1 MDQSDLIHKLQLLH
15 QTLQSKSQKQDKEAQ
30 TSYSDPVQLRGFHIF
45 PKKIIRK
52 IFIFTD
58 FLSDVPQLYIT
69 CKLFNSV
76 IRTRVF
82 QVLLHNQVISK
93 NSNALS
99 SSYSNNEEEL
109 QKLRPESE
117 IKTKEEAVAQLKLAE
132 KLKQVLATKLKRQ
145 DNKNNELQNEI
156 TRIQEEIKA
165 QKGRY
170 SKGIEKMN
178 DLEAKHETEK
188 KILAEAQK
196 NLAALKTKCKKEV
209 DGLRLQIAE
218 CDKDKEK
225 LSSEKKVLR
234 EEVLMLREKN
244 VEIQKEIVVYQE
256 ALNKIKAYFLGMEE
270 AGLIKYC

>member
-1 MDQSDLIHKLQLLH
+1 MDQSDLIQKLQQLH
-15 QTLQSKSQKQDKEAQ
+15 QTLQSKSQKQDKEVQ
-30 TSYSDPVQLRGFHIF
+30 TSYSDQVQLRGFHLF

-58 FLSDVPQLYIT
+58 FLTDVPQLYIT

-76 IRTRVF
+76 IRSRVF

-99 SSYSNNEEEL
+99 SSYSSNDEEL
-109 QKLRPESE
+109 QKLKPESE

-156 TRIQEEIKA
+156 MRIQEEIKA
-165 QKGRY
+165 QKARY

-178 DLEAKHETEK
+178 DLEAKHESEK

-196 NLAALKTKCKKEV
+196 NLAALKNKCKKEV
-209 DGLRLQIAE
+209 DDLRMQIGE
-218 CDKDKEK
+218 CEKDKEK
-225 LSSEKKVLR
+225 LSNEKKVLR